1 MPNELFLALAILST
15 GLSAL
20 TRIIINNIGK
30 DADPNP
36 NPLQQQRLKTALLD
50 VEFYLALASVILLA
64 TYIFRN

>member
-36 NPLQQQRLKTALLD
+36 NPLQQQAFKSTLLD
-50 VEFYLALASVILLA
+50 VEFILNVASVILLA